1 MTGEPLNSLGASSSP
16 APAEGLGSGTVVL
29 NLKAVNAPATQPGP
43 SASHRIG
50 KRLRTT
56 LRSDSEFWRKALQA
70 GVQHGPEAWVRY
82 SPPVFGVLFGA
93 ALPRQ
98 RRAVLRTL
106 RRILGR
112 RPAHEELRDVAE
124 VFSNFASSMTDG
136 MLLGTGRGFVAT
148 NRPVADWHFLKCLAQ
163 GRGLVIATAQTAGWD
178 LGGPMISSLRGAD
191 VAVVM
196 ERERDPAAR
205 ALHDAARQRSGVRVV
220 HVGDDPLASL
230 PLLRH
235 LRQRRGVVAMKF
247 DRIHPGMRSREVRFL
262 GGPWLI
268 PEGPL
273 LLAATAGAPII
284 PVFTRRLGFM
294 EYQTIN
300 TEPIELVRRPSAQ
313 QLDAAAQ
320 EMASRLERFVRAY
333 PTQWFRFEE

>member
-1 MTGEPLNSLGASSSP
+1 VLSLR
-16 APAEGLGSGTVVL
+16 
-29 NLKAVNAPATQPGP
+29 AVNAPATQHSSSVAHTVGGRVR
-43 SASHRIG
+43 AV
-50 KRLRTT
+50 LR
-56 LRSDSEFWRKALQA
+56 RDSEFWRRALHA

-82 SPPVFGVLFGA
+82 SPPVFGMLFGA
-93 ALPRQ
+93 ALPTQ

-106 RRILGR
+106 RRILGD

-136 MLLGTGRGFVAT
+136 MLLGTGRGYVAT
-148 NRPVADWHFLKCLAQ
+148 NRPVADWHFLSSLAR
-163 GRGLVIATAQTAGWD
+163 GHGLVIATAQTAGWD
-178 LGGPMISSLRGAD
+178 LAGAMICSRGAAE
-191 VAVVM
+191 VAVAM

-205 ALHDAARQRSGVRVV
+205 AVHDAARQRSGVRVV

-247 DRIHPGMRSREVRFL
+247 DRIQPGMRSRAVRFL
-262 GGPWLI
+262 GEAWAV

-273 LLAATAGAPII
+273 LLAATAGSPIM
-284 PVFTRRLGFM
+284 PVFTRRLGFL

-300 TEPIELVRRPSAQ
+300 TEPIELPRRPSAQ

-333 PTQWFRFEE
+333 PTHWFRFEE